1 MFKGLEIFFAV
12 FLMFFGNF
20 LLFFLYFFIF
30 GFVFCIFEEGGGGVL
45 KSGGGM
51 GFGSAPAS
59 T

>member
-30 GFVFCIFEEGGGGVL
+30 GFVFCIFEEGGGGSFV
-45 KSGGGM
+45 KGVVGC
-51 GFGSAPAS
+51 GFF
-59 T
+59 